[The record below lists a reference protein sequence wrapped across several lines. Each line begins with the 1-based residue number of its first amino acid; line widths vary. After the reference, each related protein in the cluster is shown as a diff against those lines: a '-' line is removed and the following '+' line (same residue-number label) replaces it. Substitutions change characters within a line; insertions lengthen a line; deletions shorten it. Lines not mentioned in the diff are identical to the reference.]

1 MQLGTLPVMPVQAM
15 TQQATRHARRVY
27 VGGLPPT
34 ANEQENGGI
43 HVKESSLFAA
53 ARTTHLISGTSGL
66 SARDISSIRGDNA
79 ALVIYTSGTTGKPKD
94 VVHMHRSVLAQA
106 FSRILLD
113 LQLINEDI
121 RVIEGTENSEEAWNN
136 WGFESLSCFFC
147 FHCYMQ

>member
-94 VVHMHRSVLAQA
+94 VVHMHRSVLAQVP
-106 FSRILLD
+106 I
-113 LQLINEDI
+113 
-121 RVIEGTENSEEAWNN
+121 
-136 WGFESLSCFFC
+136 
-147 FHCYMQ
+147 YMPSQF